1 MSLIE
6 EVGKLGVNVEDAL
19 ERFMN
24 NASLY
29 ERMLKKL
36 PSVLEN
42 SPVMPCFESGDLEK
56 ALSNAHNIK
65 GVVGN
70 LSVDP
75 LYEGYSGVV
84 SLLRE
89 GKNDEAKALLE
100 KTLESERP
108 IVECIKNYSE

>member
-6 EVGKLGVNVEDAL
+6 DIGKLGVNVEDGL
-19 ERFMN
+19 VRFMN

-36 PSVLEN
+36 PAVLEK
-42 SPVMPCFESGDLEK
+42 SRVMPCFESGDLET
-56 ALSNAHNIK
+56 AYSNAHTIK

-70 LSVDP
+70 LSVEP
-75 LYEGYSGVV
+75 LFAGYSGIA

-100 KTLESERP
+100 KTLEQERP
-108 IVECIKNYSE
+108 IVECIKKYSD